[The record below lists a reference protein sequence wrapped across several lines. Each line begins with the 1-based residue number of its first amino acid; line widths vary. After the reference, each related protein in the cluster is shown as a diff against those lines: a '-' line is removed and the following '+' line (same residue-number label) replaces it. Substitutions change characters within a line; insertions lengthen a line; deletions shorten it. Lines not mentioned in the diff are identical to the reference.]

1 MAPFPSLNFLQML
14 FSDRMFL
21 RDAAEDSHII
31 KNPPLPKRVLF
42 FALKCPHG
50 SIHGFR
56 KGHSALF
63 VD

>member
-1 MAPFPSLNFLQML
+1 MDPFPSLNFVQML
-14 FSDRMFL
+14 FSHRMFL
-21 RDAAEDSHII
+21 RDAAEESHII
-31 KNPPLPKRVLF
+31 KSNLPKRVLF
-42 FALKCPHG
+42 LALLCPHG